1 MTEDRTLTQAFQ
13 EAFGAEPTHFA
24 QAPGRVN
31 LIGEHTDYNDGFVF
45 PAAIDLRLEVAARIV
60 SGPTRLVSAQ
70 RGEAQPFD
78 VRELHPTSVSGWSSY
93 PAGMAWV
100 LQRHGFEDLP
110 NIEAYVRSTIPIAS
124 GVSSSAAI
132 EVAFGVLWNALA
144 GCGIDNKEMALFA
157 QEAENRF
164 VGMNCGIM
172 DQMASA
178 MGREGQAMHL
188 DTRTLDITYAPIP
201 SGLTMV
207 LCDTGRRRGLVDSLY
222 NERREQCESAAH
234 TLGVK
239 ALRDATP
246 QDVERLADRAP
257 RDVYL
262 RARHVVSE
270 NERCGAFVEAL
281 RKADPGK
288 IGGLMRESHLSLRD
302 DFDVSCPELDAM
314 AEAAWAATGC
324 IGARMTG
331 AGFGGACVAL
341 VESTRA
347 AEFIEQ
353 TRRTYAAHSS
363 FKSSFYECQ
372 ASQGASVES
381 GL

>member
-1 MTEDRTLTQAFQ
+1 MTENRSLSEAFR

-45 PAAIDLRLEVAARIV
+45 PAAIDLRLEVAARV
-60 SGPTRLVSAQ
+60 VEGPTRLVSAQ

-78 VRELHPTSVSGWSSY
+78 VRELHPTTVSGWSSY
-93 PAGMAWV
+93 AAGMAWV
-100 LQRHGFEDLP
+100 LQLHGFEDLP

-132 EVAFGVLWNALA
+132 EMAFGVLWNGLA
-144 GCGIDNKEMALFA
+144 GLGVDNKELAIFA

-164 VGMNCGIM
+164 VGLNCGIM

-178 MGREGQAMHL
+178 MGRQGHAMHL
-188 DTRTLDITYAPIP
+188 DTRSLDITYAPIP
-201 SGLTMV
+201 SGLALV
-207 LCDTGRRRGLVDSLY
+207 LCDTGKRRGLVDSLY
-222 NERREQCESAAH
+222 NERREQCEAAAK
-234 TLGVK
+234 TLGVE
-239 ALRDATP
+239 ALRDASA
-246 QDVERLADRAP
+246 QDVDRLSDRAP

-262 RARHVVSE
+262 RARHVVGE
-270 NERCGAFVEAL
+270 NQRCGLFVEAL
-281 RKADPGK
+281 RNGDPGQ
-288 IGGLMRESHLSLRD
+288 IGTLMRESHVSLRD

-314 AEAAWAATGC
+314 AESAWGASGC

-331 AGFGGACVAL
+331 AGFGGACVAI
-341 VESTRA
+341 VDAARA
-347 AEFIEQ
+347 TDFIQQ
-353 TRRTYAAHSS
+353 TRRAYAARSN
-363 FKSSFYECQ
+363 FKSSFYECR
-372 ASQGASVES
+372 ASEGASVQS